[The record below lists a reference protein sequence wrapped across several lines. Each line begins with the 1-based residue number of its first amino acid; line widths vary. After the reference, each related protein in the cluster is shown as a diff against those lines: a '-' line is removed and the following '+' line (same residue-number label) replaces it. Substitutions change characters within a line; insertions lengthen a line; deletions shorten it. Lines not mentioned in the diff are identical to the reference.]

1 MATTTFTLDVSY
13 AQVAVFTAGMETPF
27 NDWTDLHVAQGFS
40 WRPESVSFRTLDEAG
55 ALKVHVEA
63 GAPIDMAT
71 STAKRIIR
79 VPFTVSDPGKI
90 EVASIGGSA
99 MLRASPGAYEITFEH
114 GSDPT
119 MGMWC
124 KLYFRRTEDIVTPA
138 ILRADDEL
146 SPGEQLVMTAEPAR
160 YG

>member
-1 MATTTFTLDVSY
+1 MATGTFTLDVSY
-13 AQVAVFTAGMETPF
+13 AQVAVFTAGMEAPF

-40 WRPESVSFRTLDEAG
+40 RRSESVSFRTLDEGG
-55 ALKVHVEA
+55 ALKIYVETDA
-63 GAPIDMAT
+63 SFDMAK

-79 VPFTVSDPGKI
+79 VPFTVSDPGEI

-99 MLRASPGAYEITFEH
+99 MLRLSPGAYEITFEH

-119 MGMWC
+119 RGMWC
-124 KLYFRRTEDIVTPA
+124 KLYFRRTADVVMPA

-160 YG
+160 